1 MDNNI
6 AISCLKNDLISFSS
20 NRIYDKLVVSYEIY
34 NDGTHPIKYILKY
47 NNIEDD
53 DYYGIPPKISIQ
65 TMRALFF
72 IRDTL
77 LKETGKRIWGLTF
90 TLYPDG
96 KHEIEYDYNVP
107 EGFNEKGEWIGEEHN
122 NEAVGEFFDNIR
134 KIGTD
139 DFELK

>member
-1 MDNNI
+1 MESSVLQVNNL
-6 AISCLKNDLISFSS
+6 AD
-20 NRIYDKLVVSYEIY
+20 
-34 NDGTHPIKYILKY
+34 ILKKKLDDKIWDKFELNVVVY
-47 NNIEDD
+47 NENCQ
-53 DYYGIPPKISIQ
+53 IQ
-65 TMRALFF
+65 TELTYKKSIKFF
-72 IRDTL
+72 EFDINSVFELNDYIIFLRDTI

-96 KHEIEYDYNVP
+96 AYEIQYDYNVP

-122 NEAVGEFFDNIR
+122 NEAVSELFDNIR